1 MEDEINSPVT
11 CVRDLRTSNNCNQS
25 QVWKEAPRLSYL
37 KADVRIAIKVQPSE
51 RFESVHWIR
60 LRLNWNR
67 WRAVLCSVPKNFVP
81 LKGRGFLS
89 CITWSLHAVSRRSE
103 GTVCSY
109 GETALNGTW
118 NQKVQMGGHF
128 LQVNCLA
135 NFISISQRSFES
147 WMLSRTRLPLHVSDC
162 TTCGVLKE
170 LTTL

>member
-67 WRAVLCSVPKNFVP
+67 
-81 LKGRGFLS
+81 
-89 CITWSLHAVSRRSE
+89 
-103 GTVCSY
+103 
-109 GETALNGTW
+109 
-118 NQKVQMGGHF
+118 
-128 LQVNCLA
+128 
-135 NFISISQRSFES
+135 
-147 WMLSRTRLPLHVSDC
+147 
-162 TTCGVLKE
+162 
-170 LTTL
+170 